1 MVVIWRLTLT
11 IHTSQGSIS
20 HGSYICNSDSMVVS
34 FCNYQQGYEM
44 ITTNRCLC
52 HNICAVV
59 VWARICNVIVPNNGI
74 AMNPDPKNIR
84 LKEYLIIFRRLIH
97 KFDSNLWCSAFA
109 HRMPQDQS
117 HRMWSVREITNSS
130 STFSA
135 TNISSIIAWLFQL
148 YNTIHLKKKYIS
160 QL

>member
-1 MVVIWRLTLT
+1 MVVIWRLTLA
-11 IHTSQGSIS
+11 IHTLQGSIS

-117 HRMWSVREITNSS
+117 HRMAFFFLTVVCRFDLI
-130 STFSA
+130 
-135 TNISSIIAWLFQL
+135 ISNPNKALII
-148 YNTIHLKKKYIS
+148 YNQNKPYHRMI
-160 QL
+160 